1 MTDLIVLP
9 YVARL
14 AVGFLLETLDDGL
27 AEVGSDL
34 EVGQNIG
41 TDATHD
47 TYPFVRVTQV
57 GGSIISPEAHYW
69 LGETLLQFD
78 IWGPG
83 GNDRFSSHTIAE
95 VAAALLA
102 QRLTGAVEYAIGT
115 SSVSAAVNSVVVGA
129 VTDHLDT
136 DLIPARPM
144 SRFDA
149 LITAHPD
156 PTYTGS

>member
-1 MTDLIVLP
+1 MIVLP

-14 AVGFLLETLDDGL
+14 AVGFLLETLDGAL
-27 AEVGSDL
+27 ADTGSDI

-47 TYPFVRVTQV
+47 TYPFVRITQV
-57 GGSIISPEAHYW
+57 GGSVISPEAHYW

-95 VAAALLA
+95 VAAALMA
-102 QRLTGAVEYAIGT
+102 QQLRGSVEYTIGT
-115 SSVSAAVNSVVVGA
+115 SSVSAVVNAVVVGG

-136 DLIPARPM
+136 DLTPARPM

-149 LITAHPD
+149 LVTAHPQ
-156 PTYTGS
+156 PPSGA